1 MTKRRPWW
9 CDFRRGAAAL
19 AVGLLLLPVSA
30 SAAGNERAVR
40 KKAAKPNAEVIGG
53 AELLDAGA
61 TGLHGMAS
69 FYGPGF
75 HGRRTATGEVFDQ
88 RGYTAA
94 SNRFPLNTWV
104 AVRRMDDDRCVVVKI
119 NDRMHSSHRR
129 RVVDLSRGA
138 AEALGMIRAGVVLV
152 RVAGL
157 NGPRDPSACATGLQA
172 TVEDPYPEER
182 PWSAPPMPLQL
193 DAMH

>member
-9 CDFRRGAAAL
+9 SDLRRGAAAL
-19 AVGLLLLPVSA
+19 ATGLLLLPGAA
-30 SAAGNERAVR
+30 SAAEGERALR
-40 KKAAKPNAEVIGG
+40 KKAAKPPAEV
-53 AELLDAGA
+53 LDAGA
-61 TGLHGMAS
+61 AGLHGMAS

-119 NDRMHSSHRR
+119 NDRMHASHRR
-129 RVVDLSRGA
+129 RVVDLSRAA

-157 NGPRDPSACATGLQA
+157 NGPRDPSACAKGFA
-172 TVEDPYPEER
+172 VGAGEPYPEEA
-182 PWSAPPMPLQL
+182 PWSRPPVPPQL
-193 DAMH
+193 DTMH